1 MRIGEE
7 HVDVLVSRR
16 LPAREGRLAQPSG
29 NDVRPTFAT
38 ARHLGA
44 ILS

>member
-1 MRIGEE
+1 MYLSPGGFQ
-7 HVDVLVSRR
+7 
-16 LPAREGRLAQPSG
+16 PARGLAQPSG